1 MDIPKM
7 MKAAHLV
14 AKGKIQVRETE
25 VPEPGP
31 GEVLVRVEACG
42 ICGTD
47 VEVKE
52 HGMPGQPPFGEH
64 FIMGHEYAG
73 VVVRLG
79 ETVDEFEVGDR
90 VAVEVHKG
98 CGRCHNCIMGN
109 YTACLNYGKRDKG
122 HAAKGMTVDG
132 GFAEYAVNHVNTL
145 YKIPDRISFDHASL
159 ITTAGCAFFAFD
171 VFGGYVAGDT
181 IAVIGPGPVGLALA
195 QAGKALGAE
204 KVVLIGT
211 RQGRLSLGKEMGADY
226 TVNIKEGEDPV
237 SLIQGITGGY
247 GADVVF
253 DAAGVSSSLEM
264 CLDLVRPG
272 GNIVMVAFY
281 KDPITVNM
289 SKAVKRNVQL
299 YTVRGEGRRNVRRAL
314 SMVAQNK
321 IDLTPLI
328 THRFPLKDIN
338 KAFETYVN
346 RIDNAI
352 KVIVHPSIQAS

>member
-1 MDIPKM
+1 MDIPKTM
-7 MKAAHLV
+7 MAAHLV
-14 AKGKIQVRETE
+14 AKGKIEVKETE
-25 VPEPGP
+25 VPKPGP
-31 GEVLVRVEACG
+31 GEVLIQVKACG

-73 VVVRLG
+73 VVVELG
-79 ETVDEFEVGDR
+79 ETVDEFQVGDR

-98 CGRCHNCIMGN
+98 CGRCANCIMGN
-109 YTACLNYGKRDKG
+109 YTACLNYGNKEKG

-145 YKIPDRISFDHASL
+145 YKIPDTVSFDHAAV
-159 ITTAGCAFFAFD
+159 ITTAGCAFFAYD
-171 VFGGYVAGDT
+171 VMGGYVAGDT
-181 IAVIGPGPVGLALA
+181 IAVIGPGPIGLALV

-204 KVVLIGT
+204 NVVLVGT
-211 RQGRLSLGKEMGADY
+211 RQGRLELGREMGADY
-226 TVNIKEGEDPV
+226 VVNIREGEDPV
-237 SLIQGITGGY
+237 LLVRGITGGL
-247 GADVVF
+247 GADAVF
-253 DAAGVSSSLEM
+253 DAAGVSSSLELS
-264 CLDLVRPG
+264 LDMVKPG

-299 YTVRGEGRRNVRRAL
+299 YTVRGEGRRNVGRAL
-314 SMVAQNK
+314 SMVVQNK
-321 IDLTPLI
+321 VDLTPLI
-328 THRFPLKDIN
+328 THRFPLKDID

-346 RIDNAI
+346 RIDNAV
-352 KVIVHPSIQAS
+352 KVIIYPQE